1 MRRLAQSVAFLL
13 AALAATGTLRAQA
26 LKSYSTTRQFHG
38 EVRLTATVEF
48 GGGTLN
54 VGAGDP
60 GSLYSMQLAYD
71 AQRFQPVSE
80 WSSSRGT
87 VTLGLADRD
96 GGGISM
102 NAGSRKQTADVR
114 FSPLADLDLSLKMG
128 AVQSVVDFGGLRLS
142 SLVLETGASQVE
154 VRFSKPNQV
163 RCTAAVFRAGA
174 AELNVTGLGNS
185 RCDKVTYEGGV
196 GSVLLDFTGAW
207 AGNSELEATQAM
219 GGLTLRIPRTVGV
232 AITTEQFLAS
242 FQPAGFTRQ
251 GNHYTSAN
259 YATALRHLD
268 VTLTTSLGGVTVE
281 WVN

>member
-1 MRRLAQSVAFLL
+1 MAFRARSGVFLL
-13 AALAATGTLRAQA
+13 AALAAAGALRAQA

-48 GGGTLN
+48 GGGTLR
-54 VGAGDP
+54 VGAGEP
-60 GSLYSMQLAYD
+60 GSLYAMLLAYD
-71 AQRFQPVSE
+71 AERFQPVSQ
-80 WSSSRGT
+80 WSAARST
-87 VTLGLADRD
+87 VTLGLTNRE

-102 NAGSRKQTADVR
+102 NAGSRKQSADIQ
-114 FSPLADLDLSLKMG
+114 FSPQVDLDLSLKIG
-128 AVQSVVDFGGLRLS
+128 AVQSAVDFGGLRLS
-142 SLVLETGASQVE
+142 SLVIETGASTVE
-154 VRFSKPNQV
+154 VRFSKPNAV
-163 RCTAAVFRAGA
+163 RCTEAVFRAGA

-207 AGNSELEATQAM
+207 AGNLELEATQAM
-219 GGLTLRIPRTVGV
+219 GGLTLRIPRSVGV
-232 AITTEQFLAS
+232 ALTTEEFLAS

-259 YATALRHLD
+259 YATARRRLD

>member
-1 MRRLAQSVAFLL
+1 MRLPARSVAFLL
-13 AALAATGTLRAQA
+13 AALVGAGGLHAQA

-54 VGAGDP
+54 VGAGEP
-60 GSLYSMQLAYD
+60 GSLYAMQLAYD
-71 AQRFQPVSE
+71 AERFQPVSE
-80 WSSSRGT
+80 WSASRGT
-87 VTLGLADRD
+87 VTLGLANRED
-96 GGGISM
+96 GGIGM
-102 NAGSRKQTADVR
+102 NAGSRKQTAAIQ
-114 FSPLADLDLSLKMG
+114 FSPQADLDLSLKMG
-128 AVQSVVDFGGLRLS
+128 AVQSLVDFGGLRLS

-154 VRFSKPNQV
+154 VRFSKPNAV

-174 AELNVTGLGNS
+174 AELNVIGLGNS
-185 RCDKVTYEGGV
+185 RCAKVTYEGGV

-207 AGNSELEATQAM
+207 AGNTELDATQAM
-219 GGLTLRIPRTVGV
+219 GGLTLRIPRSVGV
-232 AITTEQFLAS
+232 ALTTEQFLAS

-259 YATALRHLD
+259 YATARRRLD
-268 VTLTTSLGGVTVE
+268 VTLTTSLGGVSVE

>member
-1 MRRLAQSVAFLL
+1 MAFLL
-13 AALAATGTLRAQA
+13 TALATGGTVHAQA
-26 LKSYSTTRQFHG
+26 LTSYSTTRQFHG

-54 VGAGDP
+54 VGAGEP
-60 GSLYSMQLAYD
+60 GALYAMQLAYD
-71 AQRFQPVSE
+71 AQRFQPVSQ
-80 WSSSRGT
+80 WSASRGT

-102 NAGSRKQTADVR
+102 NAGSRKQTADIQ
-114 FSPLADLDLSLKMG
+114 FSPEADLDLSLKMG
-128 AVQSVVDFGGLRLS
+128 AVQSAVDFGGLRLS
-142 SLVLETGASQVE
+142 SLVLETGASTVE
-154 VRFSKPNQV
+154 VRFSKPNAV

-207 AGNSELEATQAM
+207 AGNTELEATQAM
-219 GGLTLRIPRTVGV
+219 GGLTLRIPRSVGV
-232 AITTEQFLAS
+232 AITTEQFLAT

-259 YATALRHLD
+259 YATARRRLD

>member
-1 MRRLAQSVAFLL
+1 MHSRARSAAFLL
-13 AALAATGTLRAQA
+13 AATAAAGALHGQA
-26 LKSYSTTRQFHG
+26 LKRYSTTRQFHG

-48 GGGTLN
+48 GGGTLH

-60 GSLYSMQLAYD
+60 GSLYAMQLAYD
-71 AQRFQPVSE
+71 GERFQPVSQ
-80 WSSSRGT
+80 WSAARGT

-102 NAGSRKQTADVR
+102 NAGSRKQTADIQ
-114 FSPLADLDLSLKMG
+114 FSPQADLDLSLKMG
-128 AVQSVVDFGGLRLS
+128 AVQSLVDFGGLRLA

-154 VRFSKPNQV
+154 VRFSKPNAG
-163 RCTAAVFRAGA
+163 RCSEAVFRAGA

-196 GSVLLDFTGAW
+196 GSVLLDFTGSW
-207 AGNSELEATQAM
+207 AGNSALEATQAM
-219 GGLTLRIPRTVGV
+219 GGLTLRIPRSVGV
-232 AITTEQFLAS
+232 AITTENILAS

-259 YATALRHLD
+259 YATARRRLD

>member
-102 NAGSRKQTADVR
+102 NAGSRKQTADVQ
-114 FSPLADLDLSLKMG
+114 FSPQADLDLSLKMG

-142 SLVLETGASQVE
+142 SLVLETGASTVE
-154 VRFSKPNQV
+154 VRFSKPNAV

-207 AGNSELEATQAM
+207 AGNTELEATQAM

-259 YATALRHLD
+259 YATARRHLD

>member
-1 MRRLAQSVAFLL
+1 MRLPARSGAFLL
-13 AALAATGTLRAQA
+13 AALAAAGTLRAQA

-48 GGGTLN
+48 GGGTLR
-54 VGAGDP
+54 VGAGEP
-60 GSLYSMQLAYD
+60 GSLYAMQLAYD
-71 AQRFQPVSE
+71 AERFQPVSQ
-80 WSSSRGT
+80 WSASRGT

-96 GGGISM
+96 AGGISM
-102 NAGSRKQTADVR
+102 NAGSRKQTADIQ
-114 FSPLADLDLSLKMG
+114 FSPEADLDLSLKMG

-154 VRFSKPNQV
+154 VRFSKPNAI

-185 RCDKVTYEGGV
+185 RCDKVSYEGGV

-207 AGNSELEATQAM
+207 AGNTELDAAQAI
-219 GGLTLRIPRTVGV
+219 GGLTLRIPRSVGV

-259 YATALRHLD
+259 YATARRRLD
-268 VTLTTSLGGVTVE
+268 VTLNTSLGGVTVE